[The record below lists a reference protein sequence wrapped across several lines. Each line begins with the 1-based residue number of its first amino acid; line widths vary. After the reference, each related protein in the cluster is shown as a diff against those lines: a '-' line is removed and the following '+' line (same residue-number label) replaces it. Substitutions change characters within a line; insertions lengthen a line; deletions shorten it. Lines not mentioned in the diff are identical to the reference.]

1 MSHQYLVLHNFPGEN
16 SGTIGLMG
24 GGLVWLGATHELDDV
39 AQKKKY
45 PKNAGR
51 KQNVLRKFGLITART
66 GETRPFP
73 VDDTSCENEVT
84 F

>member
-1 MSHQYLVLHNFPGEN
+1 VEGWFGWAPDMNWMTWHRK
-16 SGTIGLMG
+16 I
-24 GGLVWLGATHELDDV
+24 
-39 AQKKKY
+39 Y

-66 GETRPFP
+66 GETRLFT
-73 VDDTSCENEVT
+73 VANTSCENEVT